1 MNKLDL
7 QTCLGMELFHMW
19 NPYCIVLGI
28 WYKEGEIIV
37 CVLSAILKLGVLSY
51 FVPTEKNI
59 YFKNR
64 YIHEVITAKEERG

>member
-1 MNKLDL
+1 MSWDGIPSYVESLLYSVRNSVQAGGDYSVCSVCNLKTGSL
-7 QTCLGMELFHMW
+7 EL
-19 NPYCIVLGI
+19 
-28 WYKEGEIIV
+28 
-37 CVLSAILKLGVLSY
+37 

>member
-1 MNKLDL
+1 
-7 QTCLGMELFHMW
+7 MW

-28 WYKEGEIIV
+28 RYKQGEIIA
-37 CVLSAILKLGVLSY
+37 CALSAILKLGVLSY